1 MKKISSFGQTKHS
14 SPMDVEEELVAAY
27 KEGEKEECCIRLG
40 LYNEKL

>member
-1 MKKISSFGQTKHS
+1 MKKISSFGQTKQNSH
-14 SPMDVEEELVAAY
+14 VEEELVAAY